1 MEGNDR
7 LSRRGFLQGSATAAV
22 SASLP
27 AAGSAAPATAAPEGG
42 TRLSI
47 DDQGAI
53 HVETRTLA
61 ARIEKGFLTSL
72 KSKSSGQECIREFD
86 RGKSDSLQ
94 LLYPGGELVD
104 VGEQGFGK
112 VTTRK
117 VSDIRADIVFH
128 NWHGDGVMTVAADP
142 ENGDLLIEP
151 SAFSSRPGV
160 RGCRWLM
167 KGIQP
172 GLKLV
177 APFYQGVALELEDP
191 LVANSNWE
199 WPTDWAAGLAI
210 LQGQS
215 GGCWIHARDT
225 RYRYKR
231 LQIGLKDGA
240 RALGFDTEA
249 YGPIDNNLASGGLIW
264 RINVFDGDW
273 RVPAAQYRSWLWET
287 FGLSREERQREE
299 WVHRLEMA
307 ISWCP
312 GEIEILEAIARRAD
326 PRKVLLHFSNWRT
339 DAYDE
344 NYPTYIASDP
354 ARKFIARAH
363 ELGFHAMPHFN
374 SMETDPNNPVYTA
387 LRDFGFRDIESKKLQ
402 GWSWVNRR
410 AIGVPESN
418 ASRLEF
424 RDKKVMVKIHPGLA
438 SWRSTLCDR
447 IADAKRQLNL
457 QEVFVDVAFL
467 TRNLHNALV
476 GNMTTAEGMNCLL
489 HEVGGIGGHLAVGAE
504 GLNEINFQAQSFAQV
519 HLFKSGQDNIEG
531 LERTGGCP
539 LNNFLFGKLT
549 RSFGYS
555 GLSGKTPQEE
565 LRARIHDE
573 HETLATITLRSVDE
587 IANPT
592 ATVKRALDR
601 AK

>member
-1 MEGNDR
+1 MDGNDE
-7 LSRRGFLQGSATAAV
+7 LSRRGFLQGGATAAAV
-22 SASLP
+22 GLP
-27 AAGSAAPATAAPEGG
+27 RAAAAATPDGE
-42 TRLSI
+42 TRVSI
-47 DDQGAI
+47 DDQGVI
-53 HVETRTLA
+53 HVQTKTLQ
-61 ARIEKGFLTSL
+61 ARIEKGYLTSL
-72 KSKSSGQECIREFD
+72 RSKSSGQECIREFD
-86 RGKSDSLQ
+86 RGKSDALQ
-94 LLYPGGELVD
+94 LVYPGGESVD

-112 VTTRK
+112 ITVRS
-117 VSDIRADIVFH
+117 VSDSRADFIFH
-128 NWHGDGVMTVAADP
+128 NWHGDGVMSVSADP

-167 KGIQP
+167 KGLQP

-177 APFYQGVALELEDP
+177 APLYQGVALELEDP
-191 LVANSNWE
+191 LIAKSNWE
-199 WPTDWAAGLAI
+199 WPMDWAAGLAI
-210 LQGQS
+210 LQGRS
-215 GGCWIHARDT
+215 SGCWVHARDT

-231 LQIGLKDGA
+231 LQIGLSDDA
-240 RALGFDTEA
+240 RGLGFDTEA
-249 YGPIDNNLASGGLIW
+249 YGPIDNNLASGGLVW
-264 RINVFDGDW
+264 RLNVFDGDW
-273 RVPAAQYRSWLWET
+273 RVPAAQYRSWLWQA
-287 FGLSREERQREE
+287 FGLSAAERQREE
-299 WVHRLEMA
+299 WVHQLEMA

-312 GEIEILEAIARRAD
+312 GSIDILEAIAGRAD
-326 PRKVLLHFSNWRT
+326 PRKVVLHFSNWRT

-363 ELGFHAMPHFN
+363 ELGFHVMPHFN

-387 LRDFGFRDIESKKLQ
+387 LRDFGYRDVETKRLQ

-438 SWRSTLCDR
+438 MWRSTLCDR
-447 IADAKRQLNL
+447 IAEAKRQLAL
-457 QEVFVDVAFL
+457 REVFVDVAFI

-476 GNMTTAEGMNCLL
+476 ENMTSTEGMNCLL
-489 HEVGGIGGHLAVGAE
+489 HEVGEIGDGLAVGAE
-504 GLNEINFQAQSFAQV
+504 GLNEINFQALSVAQV
-519 HLFKSGQDNIEG
+519 HLFKSGQENIEG

-573 HETLATITLRSVDE
+573 HETLATITVRSASE
-587 IANPT
+587 ITSPT
-592 ATVKRALDR
+592 PTVKRALDR

>member
-1 MEGNDR
+1 MDGYKG
-7 LSRRGFLQGSATAAV
+7 LSRRGFLQSTATAAA
-22 SASLP
+22 SAGLP
-27 AAGSAAPATAAPEGG
+27 EAAPAAAQEG
-42 TRLSI
+42 
-47 DDQGAI
+47 
-53 HVETRTLA
+53 ETRVSIEGQDLIRVGTKTLEA
-61 ARIEKGFLTSL
+61 TIEKGFLTSL
-72 KSKSSGQECIREFD
+72 KSRISGQEFIREFD
-86 RGKSDSLQ
+86 RGKSGALQ
-94 LLYPGGELVD
+94 LVYPGGELVD

-112 VTTRK
+112 VTVRK
-117 VSDIRADIVFH
+117 LSENRADVVFH
-128 NWHGDGVMTVAADP
+128 NWHGDGVLTISADP

-160 RGCRWLM
+160 RACRWVM

-172 GLKLV
+172 DLRLV

-191 LVANSNWE
+191 LIANSNWE
-199 WPTDWAAGLAI
+199 WPVDWAAGLAI
-210 LQGQS
+210 LQGRS
-215 GGCWIHARDT
+215 GGCWVHARDT

-231 LQIGLKDGA
+231 LQVGFKDDK

-249 YGPIDNNLASGGLIW
+249 YGAIDNNLASGGLVW
-264 RINVFDGDW
+264 RANVFDGDW
-273 RVPAAQYRSWLWET
+273 KVPAGQYRSWLWDA
-287 FGLSREERQREE
+287 FGLSREERRREE
-299 WVHRLEMA
+299 WIHGVEMA

-312 GEIEILEAIARRAD
+312 GDIAILEAIAARAD
-326 PRKVLLHFSNWRT
+326 PRKVLIHFPNWRT

-344 NYPTYIASDP
+344 NYPTYIASDA

-363 ELGFHAMPHFN
+363 ELGFHVMPHFN
-374 SMETDPNNPVYTA
+374 SMETDPNNAVYTA
-387 LRDFGFRDIESKKLQ
+387 LRDFGQRDVETRKLQ

-438 SWRSTLCDR
+438 MWRSTLCDR
-447 IADAKRQLNL
+447 IAEAKRQLAL
-457 QEVFVDVAFL
+457 REVFVDVAFV

-476 GNMTTAEGMNCLL
+476 ENLTSTEGMDRLL
-489 HEVGGIGGHLAVGAE
+489 HQVGEIGDGLAVGAE
-504 GLNEINFQAQSFAQV
+504 GLNEINCQGLSFAQV
-519 HLFKSGQDNIEG
+519 HLFKSGQENIEG

-555 GLSGKTPQEE
+555 GLSGKTPAEE
-565 LRARIHDE
+565 LRARIHEE
-573 HETLATITLRSVDE
+573 HETLATITVRSASE
-587 IANPT
+587 IASPT
-592 ATVKRALDR
+592 QTVKRALER